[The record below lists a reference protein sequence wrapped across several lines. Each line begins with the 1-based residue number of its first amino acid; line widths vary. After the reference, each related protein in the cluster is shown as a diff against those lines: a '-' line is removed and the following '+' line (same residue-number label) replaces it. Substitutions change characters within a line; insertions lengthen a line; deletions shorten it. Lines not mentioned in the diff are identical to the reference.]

1 MNKFIIA
8 IITLAILSMAGAVM
22 AADTANLTVSATVVG
37 TCKFSVVGA
46 LNFGNLDPS
55 VGSDVNASDNTT
67 QFWCTKGVAA
77 ETITAD
83 NGSNWSGI
91 SRQMLDGVSTDLIA
105 YSLTLTKDANPN
117 AGPTSPRALTI
128 SGTVLGVDYVGKSAG
143 NYSDTVVLTINP

>member
-55 VGSDVNASDNTT
+55 VGGDVKQAPVDRD
-67 QFWCTKGVAA
+67 QGRRAMEAA
-77 ETITAD
+77 GHPCRHELP
-83 NGSNWSGI
+83 
-91 SRQMLDGVSTDLIA
+91 RQ
-105 YSLTLTKDANPN
+105 P
-117 AGPTSPRALTI
+117 GPRGHRKAHHGLWRRRRGRRHSPRWTDRLPIGPPAQARLTSRPATLHGPGPGLAAI
-128 SGTVLGVDYVGKSAG
+128 SSKAT
-143 NYSDTVVLTINP
+143 NR